1 MPIWTFFT
9 GDVNIGLLLG
19 HYLYTQQMG
28 QMMDH
33 LLVRIYAL
41 LVCFVTVICITVST
55 GMGLY
60 EIVKIISPELTMSTY
75 RYQHL
80 QSIDVYGQNR
90 YPGFRITG
98 PESGALGQLPV
109 PKSAEELN
117 AIREAELQ
125 ALMDNERKAAI
136 ASLIRIA
143 IVLIVTIP
151 LFYLHWQISK
161 GRKPDIQPAV

>member
-1 MPIWTFFT
+1 
-9 GDVNIGLLLG
+9 
-19 HYLYTQQMG
+19 MG

-33 LLVRIYAL
+33 LPVRIYAL

-80 QSIDVYGQNR
+80 QTIDFYGQNR
-90 YPGFRITG
+90 YPGFRISG
-98 PESGALGQLPV
+98 PESGLVQA
-109 PKSAEELN
+109 PKSVEELN

-161 GRKPDIQPAV
+161 GKEPDIQPAA